1 MGKRSPGQ
9 FERKPRDLYPTPYAA
24 VPPLLPHLQ
33 PRTRFIEPCAGDG
46 RLIGYLQEHGHICE
60 AAFDI
65 APQDRCI
72 ITADASRLRETT
84 IAYGDLYYITNPP
97 WKRELLHE
105 LIVVLSSD
113 HPTWLL
119 FDADWVH
126 TKQARP
132 FLKRCRRIVS
142 VGRLKWEED
151 SKHQGKDNAA
161 WYLFTATISDAAPLF
176 HPRGDD

>member
-9 FERKPRDLYPTPYAA
+9 FERKPRDLYPTPYEA
-24 VPPLLPHLQ
+24 VPPLLPHL
-33 PRTRFIEPCAGDG
+33 RAKTHFIEPCAGDG

-65 APQDRCI
+65 APQDKRI
-72 ITADASRLRETT
+72 VTGDARWLRTSFEYD
-84 IAYGDLYYITNPP
+84 ALYNITNPP
-97 WKRELLHE
+97 WRRDLLHE
-105 LIVVLSSD
+105 IIIALSNV

-119 FDADWVH
+119 FDADWFH

-132 FLKRCRRIVS
+132 YLRRCRRVVS
-142 VGRLKWEED
+142 VGRLKWEPD

-161 WYLFTATISDAAPLF
+161 WYLFTATETDAPALL
-176 HPRGDD
+176 HGRLEDA